1 MDMPQKI
8 FTRGAIIIGALVLI
22 AVALA
27 FAPSV
32 AHWVAPALG
41 SLLVVAVFLTV
52 TAGAF
57 LRDSHTQ

>member
-1 MDMPQKI
+1 MPQKI
-8 FTRGAIIIGALVLI
+8 LTRGAIVILALLLI

-27 FAPSV
+27 LAPGV
-32 AHWVAPALG
+32 AHWAAPALG

-57 LRDSHTQ
+57 LRDNHAQ